1 MKRIPVSDPFG
12 AAADPAMPWLTSA
25 LDPVEAMTRLQSAC
39 TRFVDEAT
47 ELCAIRVTR
56 HKPGRR
62 CVVEYDFESKRDSP
76 SRTPG
81 QRQAKFTLLG
91 KVRAKGLDKR
101 TPQVLQGFSSAG
113 FGADNIDGISVPEV
127 AGVIPEFRLWLQL
140 KVPGVPAT
148 DLLAQPNA
156 VELAR
161 RIADAAHKVHATPIA
176 PERNHTMA
184 DE

>member
-47 ELCAIRVTR
+47 ELCAIRITR

-62 CVVEYDFESKRDSP
+62 CVVEYDLESKRRSP
-76 SRTPG
+76 SHNHG
-81 QRQAKFTLLG
+81 QPQAKFTLLG

-101 TPQVLQGFSSAG
+101 TPQVLQGFCRAG
-113 FGADNIDGISVPEV
+113 FGANSIDRISVPEV
-127 AGVIPEFRLWLQL
+127 AGAIPEFRMWLQV
-140 KVPGVPAT
+140 KVPGLAAT
-148 DLLAQPNA
+148 ELLEQPNGA
-156 VELAR
+156 VLAR
-161 RIADAAHKVHATPIA
+161 RIADAAHK
-176 PERNHTMA
+176 
-184 DE
+184 